1 MEECVLAS
9 CRGYEKSRA
18 RKSTRTGAP
27 NYCPFR
33 QHSVLNSSATK
44 VWMHLLNI
52 ENIRDGGVGV
62 TLLSLFNGEDNTLK
76 EMSKN
81 ITEMNRERSC
91 RLEVGN

>member
-1 MEECVLAS
+1 
-9 CRGYEKSRA
+9 
-18 RKSTRTGAP
+18 
-27 NYCPFR
+27 
-33 QHSVLNSSATK
+33 
-44 VWMHLLNI
+44 MHLLNI

-81 ITEMNRERSC
+81 ITEMNRERSS